1 MRLDHLLS
9 REKEEVRAAVY
20 CSVIKECWRSR
31 LAASEQ
37 QGTDFLAAIRPGAT
51 PVPIPNTMVK
61 ARAADGTLLETVRES
76 RWLPGLKKRE
86 GQMQIRCRCSGSDRY
101 RQGRA
106 TTRRAD
112 PISRAVLLR

>member
-20 CSVIKECWRSR
+20 CSVIEECWRSR

-76 RWLPGLKKRE
+76 RWLQDLKKE
-86 GQMQIRCRCSGSDRY
+86 KAD
-101 RQGRA
+101 
-106 TTRRAD
+106 AD
-112 PISRAVLLR
+112 PLQMFGIR